1 MLFLNRRTAQ
11 PWLVLLALGL
21 LLARPAA
28 AAQGGP
34 TVEFDYGAGQPVT
47 NALGKFMYFIPLIS
61 PDGISV
67 RTNAGNSQCARV
79 MSFRCH
85 TNSLLFQAVCEFDIV
100 GDGQQRN
107 VFDHAALIG
116 RQRQAL
122 RSGKTLAHQLEA
134 INVQGAGSGTVEID
148 GIYTNGQP
156 VVTEMRMR
164 FNSHGHASPVSVILK
179 DISMRDGT
187 LCYANETVAR
197 VNTLTFRQRTPPT
210 MEVTLA
216 SVKRADAGNGFWVNF
231 VGDLK
236 GAAANLL
243 LPPLSI
249 TAGGQKAML
258 DFGLA
263 LAMEKPAFTFPFAE
277 RLRNGPMI
285 EN

>member
-1 MLFLNRRTAQ
+1 MFFLNRRAAR
-11 PWLVLLALGL
+11 PL
-21 LLARPAA
+21 LLLFAFSLLGSRPAA
-28 AAQGGP
+28 AGLRGP
-34 TVEFDYGAGQPVT
+34 TVQFDYGAGHPVT

-79 MSFRCH
+79 TSFRCR
-85 TNSLLFQAVCEFDIV
+85 TNSTTFQAVCEFDLL

-107 VFDHAALIG
+107 VFDHGALIE
-116 RQRQAL
+116 RQL
-122 RSGKTLAHQLEA
+122 PELESGKTLTRQLEA
-134 INVQGAGSGTVEID
+134 IVVQGAGSGTVEID
-148 GIYTNGQP
+148 GLYTNGQAA
-156 VVTEMRMR
+156 VSEMRMR
-164 FNSHGHASPVSVILK
+164 FNSRGRTSPVSVILK
-179 DISMRDGT
+179 DISMRDGK

-197 VNTLTFRQRTPPT
+197 VNSLIFWQHTPPQ
-210 MEVTLA
+210 MGVTLA
-216 SVKRADAGNGFWVNF
+216 SVKRAGAGDGLWENL

-249 TAGGQKAML
+249 TAGGQQAML
-258 DFGLA
+258 EFGLA

-277 RLRNGPMI
+277 RLKNGPVI